1 MAYARTGMV
10 RAHEGDA
17 VSEPPEETQPIQPL
31 DQSGVPSSW
40 SPAWQERTVS
50 QPGIPPSAP
59 GTQGTWPGG
68 PQPPSAAPV
77 AARDHPFVSLIWDG
91 FLLII
96 TVVLVG
102 AALATTHQAH
112 LADIIRPIGYLG
124 LIATGFALSLRTGTP
139 NLAVGAIA
147 GTTGVI
153 GAHLAA
159 EGSSVW
165 AAMAEAVAIATGA
178 GLIAGLVVAA
188 LSVPAWAATL
198 ALAALAESAALGISN
213 GQLIPLHVS
222 GTYPAGQWIAA
233 FVAVSVAGGM
243 LWLVPGVRSALSK
256 TRSAGEPGRW
266 AGLGPGLGALIGL
279 AGSSL
284 LAGAGGAS
292 MAIYD
297 LEAQPSTTLDLTLIA
312 FAATAVG
319 GVSVY
324 GRRAGVLGT
333 VLGVVIV
340 QTVVFLMTLHAIS
353 ASWFNFAIG
362 GLIVLGLGVNRVLES
377 ITETLNRRRAPSMAP
392 PAGYTLPGPG
402 LQPGP

>member
-1 MAYARTGMV
+1 
-10 RAHEGDA
+10 
-17 VSEPPEETQPIQPL
+17 VSEPPEETRPIQPL
-31 DQSGVPSSW
+31 DQGGASPAG

-50 QPGIPPSAP
+50 RPVIPPSAP
-59 GTQGTWPGG
+59 GTQGAWPGG
-68 PQPPSAAPV
+68 PQPPPAAPV

-91 FLLII
+91 VLLVI
-96 TVVLVG
+96 TVALVG

-112 LADIIRPIGYLG
+112 LADIIRPVGYLG

-153 GAHLAA
+153 GAHLAT
-159 EGSSVW
+159 EGTSVW
-165 AAMAEAVAIATGA
+165 AAMAQSVAIATGA

-198 ALAALAESAALGISN
+198 ALAALAESAALGISD
-213 GQLIPLHVS
+213 GQVIPLHVS
-222 GTYPAGQWIAA
+222 GTYPAGQWLAA
-233 FVAVSVAGGM
+233 FVVVSVAGGM
-243 LWLVPGVRSALSK
+243 LWLVPGVRGALSK

-266 AGLGPGLGALIGL
+266 AGLGPGLGAVIGL

-292 MAIYD
+292 MALY
-297 LEAQPSTTLDLTLIA
+297 LTAAEPPSSALNWTLMA
-312 FAATAVG
+312 FAATTIG

-340 QTVVFLMTLHAIS
+340 RTVVFLMTVHATS
-353 ASWFNFAIG
+353 VSWLIFAFG
-362 GLIVLGLGVNRVLES
+362 GLIVVGLGVNRILES
-377 ITETLNRRRAPSMAP
+377 VTEALNQRR
-392 PAGYTLPGPG
+392 
-402 LQPGP
+402 

>member
-1 MAYARTGMV
+1 
-10 RAHEGDA
+10 
-17 VSEPPEETQPIQPL
+17 L
-31 DQSGVPSSW
+31 
-40 SPAWQERTVS
+40 
-50 QPGIPPSAP
+50 
-59 GTQGTWPGG
+59 
-68 PQPPSAAPV
+68 AAQ
-77 AARDHPFVSLIWDG
+77 DHPFVSLIWDG
-91 FLLII
+91 VLLII
-96 TVVLVG
+96 TVALVG

-112 LADIIRPIGYLG
+112 LADMIRPIGYLG
-124 LIATGFALSLRTGTP
+124 LIATGFALSLRTGAP

-159 EGSSVW
+159 EGSSLWV
-165 AAMAEAVAIATGA
+165 AMAEAVAIATGA
-178 GLIAGLVVAA
+178 GLIAGVVVAA

-198 ALAALAESAALGISN
+198 ALAALAESAAFGIP
-213 GQLIPLHVS
+213 GDQVIPLHVG

-243 LWLVPGVRSALSK
+243 LWLVPGVRSTLSK

-266 AGLGPGLGALIGL
+266 AGLGPGLGVVVGL

-284 LAGAGGAS
+284 LAGAGGVS
-292 MAIYD
+292 MATF
-297 LEAQPSTTLDLTLIA
+297 EQAAQPSNALNLTLIA

-340 QTVVFLMTLHAIS
+340 QTVVFLMALHAIS

-362 GLIVLGLGVNRVLES
+362 GLIVLGLVVNRVLES
-377 ITETLNRRRAPSMAP
+377 ATESLNRRRAPGVAP
-392 PAGYTLPGPG
+392 PGFGIPGPG
-402 LQPGP
+402 MQPGP

>member
-1 MAYARTGMV
+1 
-10 RAHEGDA
+10 
-17 VSEPPEETQPIQPL
+17 
-31 DQSGVPSSW
+31 
-40 SPAWQERTVS
+40 
-50 QPGIPPSAP
+50 
-59 GTQGTWPGG
+59 
-68 PQPPSAAPV
+68 V
-77 AARDHPFVSLIWDG
+77 AAQDHPFVSLIWDG
-91 FLLII
+91 VLLII
-96 TVVLVG
+96 TVALVG

-112 LADIIRPIGYLG
+112 LADITRPIGYLG

-153 GAHLAA
+153 GAHLAT

-165 AAMAEAVAIATGA
+165 AAMAEGVAIATGA

-213 GQLIPLHVS
+213 VNGELIPLHVS

-233 FVAVSVAGGM
+233 FVAVSVAGGL

-266 AGLGPGLGALIGL
+266 AGLGPGLGAVIGL

-292 MAIYD
+292 MALY
-297 LEAQPSTTLDLTLIA
+297 EQAAQPASNALNLTLIA
-312 FAATAVG
+312 FAATTVG

-340 QTVVFLMTLHAIS
+340 QTVVFLMTLHAVS
-353 ASWFNFAIG
+353 VSWFDFAIG
-362 GLIVLGLGVNRVLES
+362 GLIAVGLGVNRVLES
-377 ITETLNRRRAPSMAP
+377 ITEALNRRRAPGVTP
-392 PAGYTLPGPG
+392 PAGYALPGPG
-402 LQPGP
+402 RQPGP

>member
-1 MAYARTGMV
+1 M
-10 RAHEGDA
+10 
-17 VSEPPEETQPIQPL
+17 
-31 DQSGVPSSW
+31 
-40 SPAWQERTVS
+40 
-50 QPGIPPSAP
+50 
-59 GTQGTWPGG
+59 
-68 PQPPSAAPV
+68 

-91 FLLII
+91 VLLII
-96 TVVLVG
+96 TVALVG
-102 AALATTHQAH
+102 AALSATHQAH
-112 LADIIRPIGYLG
+112 LADIMRPVGYLG

-153 GAHLAA
+153 GAHLAT

-165 AAMAEAVAIATGA
+165 AAMAEGVAIATGA

-198 ALAALAESAALGISN
+198 ALAALAESAALGISD

-233 FVAVSVAGGM
+233 FASVSVAGGL

-266 AGLGPGLGALIGL
+266 AGLGPGLGAVIGL

-292 MAIYD
+292 MAMYE
-297 LEAQPSTTLDLTLIA
+297 LAAQPPSNALNLTLIA
-312 FAATAVG
+312 FAATTVG

-340 QTVVFLMTLHAIS
+340 QTVLFLMTLHGIS
-353 ASWFNFAIG
+353 VTWFDFAIG

-377 ITETLNRRRAPSMAP
+377 ITETLNRRRAPGVAS
-392 PAGYTLPGPG
+392 PAGYPLPAPG

>member
-1 MAYARTGMV
+1 M
-10 RAHEGDA
+10 
-17 VSEPPEETQPIQPL
+17 SEPPEDTRPIHPL
-31 DQSGVPSSW
+31 DQGGVPPSW
-40 SPAWQERTVS
+40 PPAWQQERTVS

-59 GTQGTWPGG
+59 GAQGAWPGV
-68 PQPPSAAPV
+68 PQPPPAAPV
-77 AARDHPFVSLIWDG
+77 AGRDHPFVSLIWDG
-91 FLLII
+91 VLLVI
-96 TVVLVG
+96 TVALVG

-165 AAMAEAVAIATGA
+165 AAMAEGVAIATGA

-213 GQLIPLHVS
+213 GQLIPLHAS
-222 GTYPAGQWIAA
+222 GSYPAGQWIAA
-233 FVAVSVAGGM
+233 FVAVSVAGGL

-266 AGLGPGLGALIGL
+266 AGLGPGLGAVIGL

-292 MAIYD
+292 MAMYE
-297 LEAQPSTTLDLTLIA
+297 LAAQPPSNALNLTLIA

-340 QTVVFLMTLHAIS
+340 QTLVFLMILHAIS
-353 ASWFNFAIG
+353 ASWLNCAIG
-362 GLIVLGLGVNRVLES
+362 ALIAVGLAVNRVLES
-377 ITETLNRRRAPSMAP
+377 ITETLNRRRAPGVAP
-392 PAGYTLPGPG
+392 PGYGIPGPG
-402 LQPGP
+402 MQPGP